1 MKRTDFLTKLVSLLL
16 FGALSLYLGIYL
28 FRSLTN
34 DVRYAPAIYISLTE
48 SSEASGII
56 IRDETLV
63 KSSDKYLS
71 VSAKDG
77 SLLAV
82 GDVIAVAYANE
93 NALERASEIRELE
106 LKKQYI
112 SSVLTEHEDPAS
124 LTEKDEAIKDAV
136 LSLSSAAARKETDR
150 LSAAVLQLSSLVRQ
164 DPEIMTTQVDLNL
177 VTQELNSLY
186 QTAENDTLAI
196 RAEKSGL
203 FSSAADGYEH
213 ISPDELTG
221 LSGSGLR
228 SLLGQAQEVSENVR
242 GKLCSANEWF
252 FAAIV
257 SEKLVAPDNAEEG
270 LAVGKTARL
279 DFGRYYGKPL
289 SATVVSISPAEQG
302 ECAVVFRCTRA
313 ALEMLNVRRLSAEI
327 IFDTHEGIR
336 VPKEAVYSDEE
347 GSFVYTLTGL
357 QAEKKYIEIVWE
369 TEDYYL
375 AGISA
380 QASGL
385 RVGNEII
392 LTSKQIYDGK
402 VID

>member
-1 MKRTDFLTKLVSLLL
+1 MKRTDFLTRAVSLLL
-16 FGALSLYLGIYL
+16 FGALTLYLGIYL
-28 FRSLTN
+28 FRSITN
-34 DVRYAPAIYISLTE
+34 DVRYAPAVHISLTE

-63 KSSDKYLS
+63 ESSDRFLS

-93 NALERASEIRELE
+93 TALERASGIRELE

-112 SSVLTEHEDPAS
+112 NSVLTEHEDSAS
-124 LTEKDEAIKDAV
+124 LTEKDEAIKNAV

-150 LSAAVLQLSSLVRQ
+150 LSTAVLQLSSLVMQ
-164 DPEIMTTQVDLNL
+164 DPDTMATQVDLNL
-177 VTQELNSLY
+177 ITQELNSLY
-186 QTAENDTLAI
+186 QTAASDTLAI
-196 RAEKSGL
+196 RAKKSGL

-213 ISPDELTG
+213 ISPHNLTG
-221 LSGSGLR
+221 LSSSGLR
-228 SLLGQAQEVSENVR
+228 SLLGQAREVSENVR

-257 SEKLVAPDNAEEG
+257 SEKIVAQGQEDEG
-270 LAVGKTARL
+270 LAVGKAASL

-289 SATVVSISPAEQG
+289 SATVVSISPSEQG

-313 ALEMLNVRRLSAEI
+313 ALEMLNVRRVSAEI

-336 VPKEAVYSDEE
+336 VPKKAVYADED

-375 AGISA
+375 AGFSLD
-380 QASGL
+380 ASGL

-392 LTSKQIYDGK
+392 LTSKPVYDGK
-402 VID
+402 VMD

>member
-1 MKRTDFLTKLVSLLL
+1 VKRTDFLTRVVSLLL
-16 FGALSLYLGIYL
+16 FGVLTLYLGIYL
-28 FRSLTN
+28 FRSITN
-34 DVRYAPAIYISLTE
+34 DVRYAPAVYISLTE
-48 SSEASGII
+48 SSEAPGII

-63 KSSDKYLS
+63 ESPDRFLS

-93 NALERASEIRELE
+93 TALERASSIHELE

-112 SSVLTEHEDPAS
+112 SSILTEHEDPAS
-124 LTEKDEAIKDAV
+124 LTEKDEAIKNAV
-136 LSLSSAAARKETDR
+136 LFLSSAAARKETDR
-150 LSAAVLQLSSLVRQ
+150 LSTAVLQLSSLVMQ
-164 DPEIMTTQVDLNL
+164 DPETMTTQVDLNL
-177 VTQELNSLY
+177 ITQELNSLY
-186 QTAENDTLAI
+186 QTAANDTLAI

-203 FSSAADGYEH
+203 FSSATDGYEH
-213 ISPDELTG
+213 ISPNELTG
-221 LSGSGLR
+221 INSSQLR
-228 SLLGQAQEVSENVR
+228 SFLGQGREVSENVR

-257 SEKLVAPDNAEEG
+257 SDKIIAQAQDDEG
-270 LAVGKTARL
+270 LAVGRTASL

-289 SATVVSISPAEQG
+289 SSTIVSISPAEHG
-302 ECAVVFRCTRA
+302 ECAVVFRCTKA
-313 ALEMLNVRRLSAEI
+313 ALEMLNVRRVSAEI

-336 VPKEAVYSDEE
+336 VPKKAVYSDEE

-375 AGISA
+375 AGISGE
-380 QASGL
+380 ASGL

-402 VID
+402 VMD